1 MPQANHIHNT
11 SKTGPTP
18 GSNGRHQ
25 IASLAT
31 PTPMSRKEINAAAA
45 RLYLLDSS
53 RHLGHHNLPDSNSQI
68 IAAKAFTNSPT
79 QTQIGNPI
87 TPLASSINSSQ
98 ASGSFESPDDCQV
111 LDGIYLPDKIT
122 YQQRPIE
129 HPRVETVSPRPD
141 RVVDITLSYTLYTR
155 KVADP
160 FLGSSTKKGSK
171 TAFLPYKIPART
183 TQFQLTRMP
192 LVSLKEK
199 LFVLANELDPA
210 PDLDGNLDILNQAD
224 ALGNVIIQVYIS
236 EHPTYGKS
244 KDRKLTSDKGV
255 RDFYNQID
263 LNPTK
268 EAGIQNLSIS
278 HARVVAKNVKNAR
291 PITSSTVVESI
302 PIPNKKKL
310 LAELLTKYTTAH
322 NNSREGWRIYNRQ
335 DVSMVMN
342 LSHAHMVLWAGELA
356 AKDPRVSLEKPPEHL
371 DKFVWEDIKRPLSLS
386 TPAKCPKTEVSPS
399 TSQATSTPI
408 SQQPDYSEVD
418 RLVKKA
424 TLNLFLVFAEV
435 PDEKLP
441 HVSKTLYEHDITNF
455 DMFLPPEDFTA
466 RDVQQL
472 GISWGISKRLFR
484 EAPKYYRHLLERE
497 AAEAIDQSASNETS
511 HSGTTSEE
519 GAEFGY
525 DDSEYE

>member
-1 MPQANHIHNT
+1 MPQADHIHNT
-11 SKTGPTP
+11 SKTAPTP

-53 RHLGHHNLPDSNSQI
+53 RHLGHHNLPNPNSQI

-98 ASGSFESPDDCQV
+98 ASGSFGSPDDCQV

-122 YQQRPIE
+122 YQQCPIE
-129 HPRVETVSPRPD
+129 HPRVKTVSPRPD
-141 RVVDITLSYTLYTR
+141 RVVDITLSYTLYTC

-210 PDLDGNLDILNQAD
+210 PNSDGNSDILNQAD
-224 ALGNVIIQVYIS
+224 ALGNVIFQVYIS
-236 EHPTYGKS
+236 QHPTFGKS
-244 KDRKLTSDKGV
+244 KDRKLTSDEGV
-255 RDFYNQID
+255 RDFDNQID

-268 EAGIQNLSIS
+268 EAGIQVLMQDPARKARQDEANLSIS
-278 HARVVAKNVKNAR
+278 HARVVAKDVKNAR
-291 PITSSTVVESI
+291 PITSSTVVD
-302 PIPNKKKL
+302 
-310 LAELLTKYTTAH
+310 
-322 NNSREGWRIYNRQ
+322 RWRIYNRQ

-356 AKDPRVSLEKPPEHL
+356 AKDPRVSLEKPPEYL
-371 DKFVWEDIKRPLSLS
+371 DEFVWEDIKRPLSLS
-386 TPAKCPKTEVSPS
+386 TPAKCPKTKVSPS

-408 SQQPDYSEVD
+408 SQQPDYSE
-418 RLVKKA
+418 
-424 TLNLFLVFAEV
+424 
-435 PDEKLP
+435 
-441 HVSKTLYEHDITNF
+441 TLYEHDITNF

-466 RDVQQL
+466 RNVQQL

-484 EAPKYYRHLLERE
+484 KAPKYYRHLLEQE
-497 AAEAIDQSASNETS
+497 AAEAINQLASNETS